1 MEYKISSDNKN
12 LENKIQYDIN
22 ECLDTFTSFYID
34 AGAGA
39 GKTYALEKGIEHIL
53 KTKGDNLKQKNQIIL
68 CITYTNSA
76 KNEIVNRLG
85 QNSRVLVSTIHEFLW
100 NFIYLQQ
107 RLLTLEHKK
116 KVEDE
121 LKKLEEKINKN
132 PLHVNI
138 SKSEFKGKILDE
150 KFLAVFYKHYSDR
163 SEDYRNSIKNY
174 DSYFSKYLKN
184 VDNFRK
190 IVTHVNKK
198 EKLEITLKQIKEN
211 KGKKIIYNPKQN
223 RDKLENYIISH
234 DTLLLYS
241 KNIIVNHTL
250 LKRLFSDRYPY
261 VLVDEYQD
269 TDEKVI
275 RIIDSIREYSNNKH
289 KNFVVAFFGDS
300 VQKIYSSGI
309 GKLPQEM
316 EYKKI
321 EKKFNRR
328 SSRQIV
334 GLIEKIR
341 NDNFGQQSIYD
352 NFDNGSY
359 KFYFA
364 NDDFELDTFLKD
376 NHLTSNTA
384 CLLMKND
391 NISQARGFSKL
402 LETLKKYPRFRSN
415 NYKNLNNEFL
425 QKNLQH
431 MGWFLRDILT
441 FVDFI
446 QKSESN
452 ESTINEVIQFVLDAR
467 SGITFG
473 GMKHFIKSMRNIKI
487 PTLTVGESLEQVAEL
502 KGQIS
507 GEKILK
513 NIFSI
518 DTQREDILTQIKNRA
533 YEYFYFYQDEEASKD
548 TRFIDDFFG
557 LDMSQLI
564 NWYEYIFDEPNGRNI
579 SYYTL
584 HGSKGLEFE
593 NVVVVLQDDF
603 ARKKDYIR
611 YFFKNYSKVD
621 DHEEEYC
628 EVRNLLYVACSRA
641 IKKLYIVY
649 KGEKNEGIIENIQ
662 NIFGETYSLYD

>member
-1 MEYKISSDNKN
+1 MEYTISS
-12 LENKIQYDIN
+12 ENKRLEKLIQQEIN
-22 ECLDTFTSFYID
+22 ECLDNFTSFIFD

-39 GKTYALEKGIEHIL
+39 GKTYALEKAIEHIL
-53 KTKGDNLKQKNQIIL
+53 KTERENLKQRNQKIL

-76 KNEIVNRLG
+76 KDEILNRLG

-100 NFIYLQQ
+100 SFIYLQQ
-107 RLLTLEHKK
+107 GLLALEHEK

-121 LKKLEEKINKN
+121 LKILEEKINEN
-132 PLHVNI
+132 PLHINI
-138 SKSEFKGKILDE
+138 SKSEFKNKILDE
-150 KFLAVFYKHYSDR
+150 KFLAVFYKHYSDK
-163 SEDYRNSIKNY
+163 SDSFRNSIKNY
-174 DSYFSKYLKN
+174 DSYFSKYLN
-184 VDNFRK
+184 NINNFRK
-190 IVTHVNKK
+190 IVTHINKR

-275 RIIDSIREYSNNKH
+275 SIIDSIREYSNNKH

-309 GKLPQEM
+309 GKLPQEV

-328 SSRQIV
+328 SSKQII

-341 NDNFGQQSIYD
+341 NDNFGQKSIYD
-352 NFDNGSY
+352 DFDNGSY

-364 NDDFELDTFLKD
+364 NNNFELDTFLKD
-376 NHLTSNTA
+376 NYLNSNTA
-384 CLLMKND
+384 CLLMKNE
-391 NISQARGFSKL
+391 NISEVRGFSKL
-402 LETLKKYPRFRSN
+402 LETLKKYPRFKGNNSN
-415 NYKNLNNEFL
+415 NLPSEFL
-425 QKNLQH
+425 QKNLQQ
-431 MGWFLRDILT
+431 MGWYLRDILT
-441 FVDFI
+441 LVDFI
-446 QKSESN
+446 LKSKSN
-452 ESTINEVIQFVLDAR
+452 NSTINEVTQFVLDLK

-473 GMKHFIKSMRNIKI
+473 GMKHFIKSMRNIDFSKLNLRESI
-487 PTLTVGESLEQVAEL
+487 ERVIEIKGE
-502 KGQIS
+502 IS

-518 DTQREDILTQIKNRA
+518 DVDSGEILTQIINRA
-533 YEYFYFYQDEEASKD
+533 YEYFYFYQDGETSKD
-548 TRFIDDFFG
+548 TSIIDDFFD
-557 LDMSQLI
+557 LDISQLI
-564 NWYEYIFDEPNGRNI
+564 SWYEYIFDEPNGRNI

-621 DHEEEYC
+621 DHDNRYC

-649 KGEKNEGIIENIQ
+649 KGEKNEDIIKNIQ
-662 NIFGETYSLYD
+662 NIFGETHSLDK

>member
-1 MEYKISSDNKN
+1 MEYIISSENTR
-12 LENKIQYDIN
+12 LEKLIQQEIN
-22 ECLDTFTSFYID
+22 ECLDNFTSFIFD

-39 GKTYALEKGIEHIL
+39 GKTYALEKAIEHIL
-53 KTKGDNLKQKNQIIL
+53 KTEGENLKQRNQKIL

-76 KNEIVNRLG
+76 KDEILNRLG

-100 NFIYLQQ
+100 SFIYLQQ
-107 RLLTLEHKK
+107 GLLTLEHMK

-121 LKKLEEKINKN
+121 LKKLKEKINGN
-132 PLHVNI
+132 PLHVKI
-138 SKSEFKGKILDE
+138 SKSEFKSKILDE
-150 KFLAVFYKHYSDR
+150 KFLAVFHNHYLDNSD
-163 SEDYRNSIKNY
+163 DFRNSIENY
-174 DSYFSKYLKN
+174 DAYFSKYLKN
-184 VDNFRK
+184 VKNFRE
-190 IVTHVNKK
+190 IVTNINKK
-198 EKLEITLKQIKEN
+198 EKLKITLKQIKEN

-234 DTLLLYS
+234 DTLLLYC
-241 KNIIVNHTL
+241 KNIIVNNTL

-261 VLVDEYQD
+261 ILVDEYQD

-275 RIIDSIREYSNNKH
+275 SVIDSVREYSNNKH

-316 EYKKI
+316 KYKKI
-321 EKKFNRR
+321 VKKFNRR

-402 LETLKKYPRFRSN
+402 LETLKKYPRFSRN
-415 NYKNLNNEFL
+415 NYDNLNNEFL

-452 ESTINEVIQFVLDAR
+452 ESTINEVTQFVFDAR
-467 SGITFG
+467 PEITFG
-473 GMKHFIKSMRNIKI
+473 GIKHFIKTMRNIEI
-487 PTLTVGESLEQVAEL
+487 PTLTVGESLEQVAKL

-507 GEKILK
+507 GVKVLK

-518 DTQREDILTQIKNRA
+518 DTETQDILKQIKNRA

-548 TRFIDDFFG
+548 TRFIDDFFD
-557 LDMSQLI
+557 LEISELI
-564 NWYEYIFDEPNGRNI
+564 SWYDYIFDKPNCRNI

-621 DHEEEYC
+621 NHENRYC

-641 IKKLYIVY
+641 IKNLYVVY
-649 KGEKNEGIIENIQ
+649 KGEKNEDIIENIQ
-662 NIFGETYSLYD
+662 NIFGDTHSLDD